1 MTHYTTTTTFAPV
14 DAHPDEHPPVP
25 SSPSFRPLIVG
36 QSIQRAESPTA
47 PDRTDAIDQRGRV
60 TSGVAGSGAAVLE
73 EHVTPVFGPPT
84 LGLPVAEGLA
94 RAPLVVTPAKLL
106 VVDDD
111 ENLLRMLR
119 RGLAFAGYAVRMAG
133 DGETALRLALEE
145 EPDLI
150 VLDVMLPEPL
160 DGLEVARRLRAGGSN
175 VPVLMLTAREQLAD
189 KIAGFASGADD
200 YLPKPF
206 AFEELLARVAA
217 LLRRSA
223 RAGSTQPDEVLQY
236 ADLSLKPTTREVWR
250 GSEPIELTA
259 REFDVLAY
267 FLRHPR
273 QVLSREQLFRGVWGS
288 DFLGG
293 SNVVD
298 SCVSCIRQKLEAG
311 GRPRLLQTV
320 RGVGYSLRV

>member
-1 MTHYTTTTTFAPV
+1 MTHDTSTVAWVLATTDERAPV
-14 DAHPDEHPPVP
+14 PPTPDL
-25 SSPSFRPLIVG
+25 RPRMLG
-36 QSIQRAESPTA
+36 QPLQSAECPEKA
-47 PDRTDAIDQRGRV
+47 DRIDVIALGRSV
-60 TSGVAGSGAAVLE
+60 TSVMPECRTALLEAHVAPLFASASRAISLS
-73 EHVTPVFGPPT
+73 
-84 LGLPVAEGLA
+84 EGLVGA
-94 RAPLVVTPAKLL
+94 PRAPTPATLL

-119 RGLAFAGYAVRMAG
+119 RGLAFAGYSVRIAA

-189 KIAGFASGADD
+189 KMAGFASGADD

-217 LLRRSA
+217 LLRRSTHSSA
-223 RAGSTQPDEVLQY
+223 TQTDEVLQY
-236 ADLSLKPTTREVWR
+236 ADLFLDPTTREVWR
-250 GSEPIELTA
+250 AREPIELTA

-273 QVLSREQLFRGVWGS
+273 QVLSRDQLFRGVWGG
-288 DFLGG
+288 DYLGG
-293 SNVVD
+293 SNVID
-298 SCVSCIRQKLEAG
+298 SCVSCIRQKLEVG

-320 RGVGYSLRV
+320 RSVGYSLRE